1 MESGVSQP
9 ACKALLLCE
18 KTIIEAGSGDISL
31 INIID
36 HIPVLE
42 FPGHTQPVEAFLQFT
57 DAEGRYEVVVEVR
70 DCEDDEV
77 LARAVGAG
85 IEIPER
91 HATCN
96 ILIPVPSLKI
106 QHSGLYDF
114 VVLANGIE
122 IQRQQ
127 FAVVAIDDEEC
138 EDE

>member
-1 MESGVSQP
+1 MDSGVSQP
-9 ACKALLLCE
+9 VCKALLLCE

-36 HIPVLE
+36 HIPVLA
-42 FPGHTQPVEAFLQFT
+42 FPGHTVPVEAFVQFT
-57 DAEGRYEVVVEVR
+57 GAQGRYEVVVEVR
-70 DCEDDEV
+70 DCDDDEV

-85 IEIPER
+85 IEISDR
-91 HATCN
+91 NTVCN

-106 QHSGLYDF
+106 QHPGLYDF
-114 VVLANGIE
+114 VVLANGQE

-127 FAVVAIDDEEC
+127 FAVVAIEEEDL